1 MIDWQQVTLNL
12 RHHYKPLDAICR
24 DYGWDRNVL
33 GNLSRNMVVQP
44 KFNVGYELLKLHKA
58 YCPNK
63 HELLNIKGNLI

>member
-33 GNLSRNMVVQP
+33 GNLARANIIQP
-44 KFNVGYELLKLHKA
+44 KFNIGYELLKLHKA
-58 YCPNK
+58 HCPK
-63 HELLNIKGNLI
+63 QHELLNIAGNLI